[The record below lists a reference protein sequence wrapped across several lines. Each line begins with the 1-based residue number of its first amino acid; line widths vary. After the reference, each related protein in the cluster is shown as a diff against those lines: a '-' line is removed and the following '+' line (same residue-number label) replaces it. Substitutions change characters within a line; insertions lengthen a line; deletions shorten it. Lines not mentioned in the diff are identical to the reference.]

1 MFPYQIL
8 AFTTHRNIQKWK
20 KIPYK
25 NNNFRM
31 STPTWNDKFE
41 LFDGSNSVCD
51 VSRFVW
57 AHH

>member
-1 MFPYQIL
+1 
-8 AFTTHRNIQKWK
+8 
-20 KIPYK
+20 
-25 NNNFRM
+25 M

-51 VSRFVW
+51 ISRFVW